1 MINFRRT
8 AFVAAFSLTTLV
20 AVGGAAFAPA
30 FGAEG
35 LSESA
40 GRSQALTL
48 LPESVRAAAAQEGQT
63 PADPMISADSFKP
76 HLPESRISESRAD
89 GSAKSLA
96 QLVAA
101 NSGTQTASRE
111 QECLAGAVYF
121 EAKGEPLDGQ
131 LAVAKVILNR
141 ARSGRFASSIC
152 GVVFQPSQFSFVRG
166 GTFPAI
172 ARSSQNWRSA
182 VAIAT
187 IAQNDL
193 WHSSVSNAL
202 YFHARRVSPSW
213 RVTRIASIGN
223 HIFYR

>member
-30 FGAEG
+30 FGAEAR
-35 LSESA
+35 SESA
-40 GRSQALTL
+40 GRSQALAL
-48 LPESVRAAAAQEGQT
+48 LPASVRAAAALEGQT

-76 HLPESRISESRAD
+76 RLPEARAD
-89 GSAKSLA
+89 AGAAKSLA

-101 NSGTQTASRE
+101 HSGTQTANRE

-121 EAKGEPLDGQ
+121 EAKSEPLDGQ

-141 ARSGRFASSIC
+141 ARSGRFASSVC

-166 GTFPAI
+166 GTFPSI
-172 ARSSQNWRSA
+172 ARSGLQWRNA